1 MVSRLTGDIKLTFSE
16 LNALARFS
24 MIVRPAA
31 QQGSFAPN
39 ARVTSALVNA
49 ANTSFIGDY
58 SGNAAPGG
66 FAHPVWTSG
75 GGNNGRL
82 ETAALTT
89 P

>member
-1 MVSRLTGDIKLTFSE
+1 MPWPGFQC
-16 LNALARFS
+16 
-24 MIVRPAA
+24 IVRPAA

-49 ANTSFIGDY
+49 GNTSFIGDY
-58 SGNAAPGG
+58 SGNAASGG